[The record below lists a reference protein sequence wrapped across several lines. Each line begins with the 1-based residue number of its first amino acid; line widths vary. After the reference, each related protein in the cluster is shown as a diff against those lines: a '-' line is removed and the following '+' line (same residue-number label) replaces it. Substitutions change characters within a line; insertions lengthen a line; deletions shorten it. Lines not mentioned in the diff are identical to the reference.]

1 MIDGHTRLV
10 GLIGWPTRHSLSPL
24 MHNAAFQS
32 LMLNWSY
39 VPLPVQLGRVEN
51 AISGLAALG
60 FRGANVT
67 IPYKEAIIP
76 LLHSLY
82 PEAKE
87 IGAVITIVV
96 ETDGTLVGHNTDSL
110 GFIAALQH
118 SGFDPK
124 GRSAV
129 ICGGGGAARAAVHG
143 LLDAGARGITLLN
156 RTLARAERLISAFV
170 DERLHAE
177 TMSLETLVKA
187 AEDGDLL
194 VNATPVG
201 MWPHVDGSIWPSD
214 LPVSPHLTVFD
225 LVYNPVETQLLQ
237 QAQESGAR
245 VISGLEMLLQQG
257 AAAFELWTGK
267 KAPIATMRT
276 ALQEEVR

>member
-87 IGAVITIVV
+87 IGAVNTIVV

-129 ICGGGGAARAAVHG
+129 ICGAGGAARAAVHG